1 MFNILLFLV
10 PIANAQMHCDI
21 KEGNCVLETGIRATF
36 PQLMSR
42 IVGWLATSGVAVCAA
57 FFLVGAFMMVLNS
70 AKPDKAEQG
79 KDIMIQS
86 MIGLFVIL
94 GAYGILRTVF
104 YVLI

>member
-1 MFNILLFLV
+1 MFTFLV
-10 PIANAQMHCDI
+10 TTAHAQMFV
-21 KEGNCVLETGIRATF
+21 NTGIRATF
-36 PQLMSR
+36 PQVMSR

-57 FFLVGAFMMVLNS
+57 LFLIGAFMMVFNARS
-70 AKPDKAEQG
+70 PDKAAQG

>member
-1 MFNILLFLV
+1 MIRFFV
-10 PIANAQMHCDI
+10 PAAHAQVQL
-21 KEGNCVLETGIRATF
+21 NTGIHSTF
-36 PQLMSR
+36 PQLMER

-57 FFLVGAFMMVLNS
+57 LFLIGAFMMVLYS
-70 AKPDKAEQG
+70 SKPDKASQG

-104 YVLI
+104 YILI

>member
-1 MFNILLFLV
+1 MVVN
-10 PIANAQMHCDI
+10 
-21 KEGNCVLETGIRATF
+21 TGISATF
-36 PQLMSR
+36 PQVMSR

-57 FFLVGAFMMVLNS
+57 LFLIGAFMMVFYAS
-70 AKPDKAEQG
+70 KPDKASQG

>member
-1 MFNILLFLV
+1 MIVAMLPIL
-10 PIANAQMHCDI
+10 ISTAHAQV
-21 KEGNCVLETGIRATF
+21 VLNTGIRGTF
-36 PQLMSR
+36 PQVMSQ
-42 IVGWLATSGVAVCAA
+42 IVNFLATSGVAVCAA
-57 FFLVGAFMMVLNS
+57 LFLVGAFMMVLY
-70 AKPDKAEQG
+70 AGKPDKAEQG